1 MAAKNAKTAKETV
14 VDTEGMRLESLPLD
28 VLHDHPDNDYSMDPA
43 ALEELLD
50 SIRRDGLAQPPIVRP
65 HGDGYQI
72 IAGHRRVECYRRLAA
87 ENPEAYS
94 TIPANILEDCSDE
107 RALVLL
113 DVTNLMVRQL
123 TVTERA
129 KRYERLWKTVP
140 ELRVKQPELRG
151 VRTSQVISDIITRE
165 TGQAVSRAT
174 VDRVLAAG
182 KRAQAVSDLVER
194 RRGELVDQWANELT
208 TKEGF
213 SAETVNELAS
223 REGSVQ
229 KQIFA
234 DYQREKMTPRQLER
248 SLMHENPKTDTDV
261 ERALDSVIKTLR
273 EVAAWQKKGA
283 AVDTYRVDYIRKQLD
298 KLVRKR

>member
-1 MAAKNAKTAKETV
+1 MTAKRAKN
-14 VDTEGMRLESLPLD
+14 DTEGMRLEMLPLD
-28 VLHDHPDNDYSMDPA
+28 VLHDHPENDYSMDSA

-87 ENPEAYS
+87 ENPETYS
-94 TIPANILEDCSDE
+94 SIPANILEDCSDE

-165 TGQAVSRAT
+165 TGQSVSRAT

-182 KRAQAVSDLVER
+182 KRAQAVNDLVDK
-194 RRGELVDQWANELT
+194 RRGELVDQWANELKT
-208 TKEGF
+208 REGF
-213 SAETVNELAS
+213 SEEAVNELAS

-234 DYQREKMTPRQLER
+234 DYQRGKMTPRQLER
-248 SLMHENPKTDTDV
+248 SLAHENPKTDADV

-273 EVAAWQKKGA
+273 DVAAWQKKGA

-298 KLVRKR
+298 KLVRKK